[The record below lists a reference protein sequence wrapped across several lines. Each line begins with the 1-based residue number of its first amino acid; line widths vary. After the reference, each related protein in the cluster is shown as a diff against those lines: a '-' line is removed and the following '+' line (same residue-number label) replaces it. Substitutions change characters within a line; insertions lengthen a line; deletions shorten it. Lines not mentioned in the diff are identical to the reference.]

1 MEELK
6 LMRGD
11 QVLLR
16 GKQSIINQHFY
27 LGKKRKETVCIA
39 FTSEDPLTKDDQI
52 KINKGTRK
60 NLRVRLGDVVI
71 ITAIPELPNAT

>member
-1 MEELK
+1 
-6 LMRGD
+6 
-11 QVLLR
+11 
-16 GKQSIINQHFY
+16 
-27 LGKKRKETVCIA
+27 VCIA
-39 FTSEDPLTKDDQI
+39 FTSEDPETKDDQI